1 MSPKT
6 IPSADRPIAA
16 RLERPMEGVASGCG
30 LLDTTCCIW
39 PNPAISEM
47 RFVRRYEVT
56 RLHDKVTIPSRRNV
70 LLFVRGDRPA
80 GRVVEGDAGHEPA
93 IEEALLGAGAFGGV
107 DSGAK
112 RNRFKRSGFE
122 RLCQAL

>member
-39 PNPAISEM
+39 PNSEM

-56 RLHDKVTIPSRRNV
+56 RLHDKVTIPSHRTV

-93 IEEALLGAGAFGGV
+93 IEEALLGAGAFGGNYFGHSTPRYRAPV
-107 DSGAK
+107 S
-112 RNRFKRSGFE
+112 RR
-122 RLCQAL
+122 